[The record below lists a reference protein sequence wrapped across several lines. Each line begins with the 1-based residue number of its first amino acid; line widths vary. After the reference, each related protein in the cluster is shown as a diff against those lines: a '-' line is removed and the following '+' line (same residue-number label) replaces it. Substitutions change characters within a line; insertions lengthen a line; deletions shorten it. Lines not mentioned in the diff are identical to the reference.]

1 MVIGYDTLDDV
12 NTLEARN
19 IADVYELV
27 IGKAMS
33 ARDLSGVVT
42 AGPLN
47 QSQSHGGYW
56 GRYPLSFK
64 DHPEV
69 WYMRISPKGRVGKPL
84 RRGEVRQISVL
95 VRQTATSKESQVTNV
110 KLWLL
115 PVDVLRFLVA
125 DNRQCDRGKATSG
138 PMGVSV
144 HGINLFENRAT
155 ETSAFYTTK
164 RCNTQ
169 SVLQS
174 IATISYR
181 DGEATL
187 IRREAAM
194 YPHYVIAASL
204 AGLQFPDVAAP
215 RDCNQN
221 YTEPEWD
228 VACKANGV
236 AFKLLYDSYERA
248 TNSSEYLR
256 LVCTAEDVC
265 EQMSFVGYLD
275 QRADPFY
282 AGSMPDDMHKPSGM
296 PLMVTIA
303 ICIAC
308 NPDRWGLATACG
320 DDAFATKEAALFIE
334 SIMPS
339 ILSLDRG
346 SGSVHGEQVHSFD
359 VVINYTL
366 SEIKNYILKMQS
378 GQLNGKMGGVD
389 PQRVDNAMSDS
400 LQYLLCTGTAV
411 CVDLFGLYPNCG
423 GESADLYTDFGLAS
437 QLVDPV
443 MVSRTQSAYSHGLG
457 NTVSRWPILRTST
470 KGKRQLALAG
480 VLVDVDRWLT
490 TGKYNGVVLHP
501 TAQASVSVRPEELDP
516 TAVPA
521 PPTQSLAAATRSSKK
536 KKRPEALLADRGK
549 LRGCIQVN
557 CATEAVRS
565 MFKEGCKDDIQR
577 VIASDKLCGD
587 AVQSASAIL
596 SDIIQQGAV
605 VGMGDLFE
613 ITTYLV
619 GPTSSVTCAH
629 CENKVNVVQSVAFA
643 GKLGKCTSCKHPR
656 CLDCVSADI
665 ADPRGSNA
673 LVNCLFCCIT

>member
-1 MVIGYDTLDDV
+1 MVIGYDTLDNV
-12 NTLEARN
+12 NTSEART
-19 IADVYELV
+19 ISDVYEMV
-27 IGKAMS
+27 VGKAMS
-33 ARDLSGVVT
+33 ASDLSGVVT
-42 AGPLN
+42 TGPLN

-56 GRYPLSFK
+56 GRYPLSFR

-84 RRGEVRQISVL
+84 RRGEIRQISVL
-95 VRQTATSKESQVTNV
+95 VRQTATSKESQVSNI

-115 PVDVLRFLVA
+115 PVNVLGRLVA
-125 DNRQCDRGKATSG
+125 DDRQCDRGKATSG
-138 PMGVSV
+138 PMGVSA
-144 HGINLFENRAT
+144 HGINIFEHRAT
-155 ETSAFYTTK
+155 DTSTFHTTK
-164 RCNTQ
+164 RCSTE

-174 IATISYR
+174 IATISYH
-181 DGEATL
+181 DGESTL
-187 IRREAAM
+187 VRREAAM

-228 VACKANGV
+228 MACNANAV
-236 AFKLLYDSYERA
+236 SFKLLYDHHERA

-256 LVCTAEDVC
+256 LICTAEDVC
-265 EQMSFVGYLD
+265 EQMSFVGFLD

-308 NPDRWGLATACG
+308 NPTRWGLAAACG
-320 DDAFATKEAALFIE
+320 DDAFATKEASLFIE

-339 ILSLDRG
+339 ILSLDNG
-346 SGSVHGEQVHSFD
+346 SGNVHGEQVHSFD

-366 SEIKNYILKMQS
+366 SEIKKYILKMQS

-389 PQRVDNAMSDS
+389 PKRVDRAMSDS

-411 CVDLFGLYPNCG
+411 CVDLFGIYPNCG
-423 GESADLYTDFGLAS
+423 NGSDDLYTDFGIAS
-437 QLVDPV
+437 QLMDPV
-443 MVSRTQSAYSHGLG
+443 MVSRVQSAYSKGLG
-457 NTVSRWPILRTST
+457 NTVPRWHNLRTST
-470 KGKRQLALAG
+470 KGKRQLALAK

-490 TGKYNGVVLHP
+490 TGKYNGVILHS

-521 PPTQSLAAATRSSKK
+521 PPLQSLAAATRSSKK
-536 KKRPEALLADRGK
+536 KKRPEALLADRGR

-565 MFKEGCKDDIQR
+565 MFKEGCKDGTERI
-577 VIASDKLCGD
+577 VASEKLNGD

-619 GPTSSVTCAH
+619 GPTSIVTCAH
-629 CENKVNVVQSVAFA
+629 CEHTVNVVQSVAFT
-643 GKLGKCTSCKHPR
+643 GKLGKCTSCAHPR

-665 ADPRGSNA
+665 ANPNDSNA
-673 LVNCLFCCIT
+673 IVNCLFCCLN